1 MPSDNHA
8 PNESH
13 LFTEYL
19 IKWVK
24 DFSRTIDYLETR
36 PDFNTDNIGLYT
48 HSWGGSIGAYIPAVE
63 ERVSLCVHVLGGFWG
78 NALPEADAVNYLPRI
93 KIPVLMLNGKYDLT
107 FPLEAEVKPYFDF
120 LGTPEN
126 DKVLMVYESDHW
138 IPKTELIR
146 ETLGWLEKYFGPVN
160 K

>member
-1 MPSDNHA
+1 
-8 PNESH
+8 
-13 LFTEYL
+13 
-19 IKWVK
+19 
-24 DFSRTIDYLETR
+24 
-36 PDFNTDNIGLYT
+36 
-48 HSWGGSIGAYIPAVE
+48 
-63 ERVSLCVHVLGGFWG
+63 
-78 NALPEADAVNYLPRI
+78 
-93 KIPVLMLNGKYDLT
+93 MLNGKYDLT